1 MKNALFIAVLA
12 LVAGNVHAQATQGW
26 EGKVTIDKG
35 GSKGDDAEKG
45 QPFKLVIDDATH
57 QTANFWGGVQEK
69 WTFVKDAAKGIDTYT
84 WNDGTDEVTANA
96 EALPAALEAALQA
109 KIKAEAGEAEKP
121 YTTAYALIQQPGVKI
136 YGADIGGRHT
146 TWVLGEGLFIIA
158 GVNAQG
164 ARVLVIQ

>member
-1 MKNALFIAVLA
+1 MKKALFIAVLA
-12 LVAGNVHAQATQGW
+12 LVAGNVHAQATKAW

-69 WTFVKDAAKGIDTYT
+69 WTFTADTYT

-121 YTTAYALIQQPGVKI
+121 YTTAYALIQQKGVKI